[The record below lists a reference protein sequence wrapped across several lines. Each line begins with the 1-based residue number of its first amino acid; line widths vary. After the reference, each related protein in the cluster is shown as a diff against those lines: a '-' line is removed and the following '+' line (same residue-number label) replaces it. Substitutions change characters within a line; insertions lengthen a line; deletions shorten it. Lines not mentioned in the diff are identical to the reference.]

1 MKKIIFVFLF
11 ASYLSL
17 SNSLTLNVTKLD
29 SFDQKNFTD
38 RDGALCVN
46 TSIISKG
53 SSFYFIVESDGEGK
67 IDSVIYYKSVDNC
80 PPTNFEFNKEDNS
93 FKKLEQKT
101 EQKDIK
107 YFTYQYEIPK
117 EDDKIWYLVVYTGF
131 EGKKL
136 KASFLPFSALSFI
149 IILLTRFWLNSSASL
164 KNIFSSF
171 FCFVGFNCSIS
182 YFYYTSYCWSHNLLL
197 LLPLL

>member
-17 SNSLTLNVTKLD
+17 SNSLTLNVTKFD

-46 TSIISKG
+46 TSLISKG
-53 SSFYFIVESDGEGK
+53 STIYFTIESSGEGK
-67 IDSVIYYKSVDNC
+67 IDPVIYYKSVDNC

-93 FKKLEQKT
+93 FKKLEQKNN
-101 EQKDIK
+101 QKDLK

-117 EDDKIWYLVVYTGF
+117 EDDKIWYLVIYTGF

-136 KASFLPFSALSFI
+136 KAGFLPFSALSVLIVLLVIFI
-149 IILLTRFWLNSSASL
+149 ILVTVGVIICCCCCPCCKRKGKGTINSDSAFPEGET
-164 KNIFSSF
+164 N
-171 FCFVGFNCSIS
+171 
-182 YFYYTSYCWSHNLLL
+182 NLLNN
-197 LLPLL
+197 

>member
-17 SNSLTLNVTKLD
+17 SNSSLLNVTRFD
-29 SFDQKNFTD
+29 SLEQKVLKEK
-38 RDGALCVN
+38 DGALCVN

-93 FKKLEQKT
+93 FKKLEQKNN
-101 EQKDIK
+101 QKDLK
-107 YFTYQYEIPK
+107 YFTYQYEISK
-117 EDDKIWYLVVYTGF
+117 EDDKIWYLVIYTGF
-131 EGKKL
+131 EGKKF
-136 KASFLPFSALSFI
+136 KASLLPFSVMSVFI
-149 IILLTRFWLNSSASL
+149 IFLVIFIILVTVGVIICCCCCPCCKRKGKGTINSDSAFPEGET
-164 KNIFSSF
+164 N
-171 FCFVGFNCSIS
+171 
-182 YFYYTSYCWSHNLLL
+182 NLLNN
-197 LLPLL
+197 

>member
-17 SNSLTLNVTKLD
+17 SNSLTLNVTKFD

-93 FKKLEQKT
+93 FKKLEQKNN
-101 EQKDIK
+101 QKDLK

-117 EDDKIWYLVVYTGF
+117 EDDKIWYLVIYTGF

-149 IILLTRFWLNSSASL
+149 IILLIIFVVLITVGVIICCCCCPCCKRKGKGTINSDSAFPEGET
-164 KNIFSSF
+164 N
-171 FCFVGFNCSIS
+171 
-182 YFYYTSYCWSHNLLL
+182 NLLNN
-197 LLPLL
+197 